1 MRSRT
6 RMLFSLDFLVFTVI
20 FVLTLTLLL
29 VNYVAYLSRG
39 RKYTSLYAVGAL
51 LLGGFVIG
59 VFLSP
64 YMPGLAEQYGTS
76 EILSRWGFTFGWA
89 FMLTLAGGC
98 AAIYERSSESRISVT
113 INVVATLMLGF
124 ALVAGLLFSGQSLPP
139 FPTSIVNLGLAAVFT
154 SILKLVFEKRKEK
167 KKEMK
172 RERKSF
178 RERLADLIKG

>member
-1 MRSRT
+1 
-6 RMLFSLDFLVFTVI
+6 MLFSLDFLVFIAI

-29 VNYVAYLSRG
+29 VNYVAYLSR
-39 RKYTSLYAVGAL
+39 RRRYTALYAVAAL

-64 YMPGLAEQYGTS
+64 VMVGLAEQYGAS

-89 FMLTLAGGC
+89 FMLTLSGAC
-98 AAIYERSSESRISVT
+98 AALYERSSENRISVT

-154 SILKLVFEKRKEK
+154 SILKLVFERRKEK
-167 KKEMK
+167 KEKDMK
-172 RERKSF
+172 KERKSF

>member
-64 YMPGLAEQYGTS
+64 YMPGLAEQYGAS
-76 EILSRWGFTFGWA
+76 ELLSRWGFTFGWA

-124 ALVAGLLFSGQSLPP
+124 ALVAGPP
-139 FPTSIVNLGLAAVFT
+139 LSRPYPPP
-154 SILKLVFEKRKEK
+154 
-167 KKEMK
+167 
-172 RERKSF
+172 
-178 RERLADLIKG
+178 